1 MVLLRYRIRSN
12 KLARLFNI
20 TNLLIRT
27 LSKEITNKFFSK
39 RSAVIYE
46 IHITKSKR
54 IEKSNITLALR
65 GYLHVYRI
73 SRHSLVQM

>member
-20 TNLLIRT
+20 TNLLIRI

-54 IEKSNITLALR
+54 IEKSNITLR
-65 GYLHVYRI
+65 GYLHIHRI